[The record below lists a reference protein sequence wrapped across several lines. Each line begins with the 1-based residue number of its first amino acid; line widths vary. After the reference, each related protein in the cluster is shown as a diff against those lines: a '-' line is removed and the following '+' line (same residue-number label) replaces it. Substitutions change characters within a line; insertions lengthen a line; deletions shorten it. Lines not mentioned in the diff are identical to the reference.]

1 MNIVSTMVG
10 ITIAGVAAPSVMQ
23 MSLAPVEAQVR
34 ARNFSQAESA
44 AVTFSS
50 KFEGQT
56 DAEWVVDSSLIP
68 ENCDVPVEVSSRAYD
83 ITCYGGEE
91 ESKYRQTVTR
101 SYRLKPEDTGGYTN
115 PTRSFAFDT
124 PAQFS
129 HVECQTSDPWGVMWY
144 NEHLAAGHLN
154 ACQPSILRSREA
166 YLESNPDDWLFD
178 ISDFGYGRHPDF

>member
-56 DAEWVVDSSLIP
+56 DAEWVVIGPWLTSLLYDEAKFEFENDGSYSSNLNPCPFNPLFSMLCDS
-68 ENCDVPVEVSSRAYD
+68 C
-83 ITCYGGEE
+83 G
-91 ESKYRQTVTR
+91 
-101 SYRLKPEDTGGYTN
+101 TG
-115 PTRSFAFDT
+115 
-124 PAQFS
+124 
-129 HVECQTSDPWGVMWY
+129 
-144 NEHLAAGHLN
+144 L
-154 ACQPSILRSREA
+154 
-166 YLESNPDDWLFD
+166 
-178 ISDFGYGRHPDF
+178 